1 MLGDDAEI
9 AASFW
14 NVKAKGNVDPSHD
27 ARDELRGKVRI
38 TYLRKRVSVLISSE
52 IAEYAVSNAIVC
64 PDRGKE
70 RQVRGERAGDHPAFY
85 HQTERLAGEEPA
97 KTSSR

>member
-1 MLGDDAEI
+1 MLKMRTVGSVSSSRTRKSVSTRTGRGTSGNSPLTRRLCIEGAFYVWTRTEFDQVLGDDAEI

-38 TYLRKRVSVLISSE
+38 TYLRIEFLS
-52 IAEYAVSNAIVC
+52 
-64 PDRGKE
+64 
-70 RQVRGERAGDHPAFY
+70 
-85 HQTERLAGEEPA
+85 
-97 KTSSR
+97 